1 MLTTEVETGT
11 CRSRKRNKRLSSPWT
26 GSRLDPEPGGV
37 RLGKPRG
44 FFSTEMWRMEAGI
57 TGSQG
62 CRFGSR
68 SGKCPSVGFFRD
80 HLA

>member
-44 FFSTEMWRMEAGI
+44 FFSTEMWRMEAG
-57 TGSQG
+57 
-62 CRFGSR
+62 RANVNMMR
-68 SGKCPSVGFFRD
+68 PVRR
-80 HLA
+80 HWH